1 LIGQGKRWKIMAIEK
16 VGFEGVGMVAERGVD
31 GERER

>member
-1 LIGQGKRWKIMAIEK
+1 MAIEK